1 MAPPKFGSVR
11 HKAKSTGAA
20 RLTAFRDDT
29 SLVALRYEQTKQAE
43 PPIPLPPPRNPRRLT
58 RPPST
63 ITSSSATATAPTSPI
78 VVSPP
83 PVAPPQEQHPLFR
96 AQRPSRQSSSH
107 AEDRKRDSGAP
118 TSSSVTLREEYAE
131 EPNTKLLDDIS
142 DTPSVYSTDREIA
155 DHPLAPRPLTV
166 SIPPRAASTE
176 TAISSPTQTAAQQ
189 PLSPTRRTSLVKK
202 LSKSFGIGIGADG
215 SKKLRKKMLGSDR
228 AASPQGAPP
237 EAEAGRGS
245 PKSPKS
251 PKSPRF
257 SPHETGPRASN
268 VSADRGHP
276 QNPLSSA
283 TAAAN
288 NNISFAPITTQ
299 IPDDNLWDDLGAVS
313 FSKRGSI
320 MFGGKNDPF
329 KSPAPD
335 PEDEQHATSATTTTT
350 TTTTT
355 TSTSDPASSTQVA
368 TVAAPEPET
377 RKSDKTTSKT
387 SKTDSMAEKEKPSAA
402 PQTDAPSVPSIR
414 VSSMDVERESQKVRS
429 LYESGEGL
437 KWEDGGCVSFA
448 ERLEPTAEVLSEE
461 EENVVYGFS
470 LKLKAALRWSRS

>member
-11 HKAKSTGAA
+11 HKAKATGAA

-63 ITSSSATATAPTSPI
+63 ITSSTATAPTSPI

-83 PVAPPQEQHPLFR
+83 PVAPPQDQHPLFR
-96 AQRPSRQSSSH
+96 AQRPSRQSSH
-107 AEDRKRDSGAP
+107 AEERKRDSGAP

-131 EPNTKLLDDIS
+131 ELNTKLLDDIS
-142 DTPSVYSTDREIA
+142 DTPSVYSTDGEIA

-166 SIPPRAASTE
+166 SIPPRAQSTATAE
-176 TAISSPTQTAAQQ
+176 TAVSSPTQTAQP
-189 PLSPTRRTSLVKK
+189 PLSPTRRASLVKK
-202 LSKSFGIGIGADG
+202 LSKSFGLGADG

-228 AASPQGAPP
+228 AASQGAPP
-237 EAEAGRGS
+237 EAEPGRGS

-257 SPHETGPRASN
+257 SPHETGPRPSN

-288 NNISFAPITTQ
+288 NNSFAPITTR

-329 KSPAPD
+329 KSLAPAPQD
-335 PEDEQHATSATTTTT
+335 QHPP
-350 TTTTT
+350 
-355 TSTSDPASSTQVA
+355 SDPASSTPID
-368 TVAAPEPET
+368 TVAPPEPET
-377 RKSDKTTSKT
+377 RKTDKTGP
-387 SKTDSMAEKEKPSAA
+387 MADKEKPSAA

-448 ERLEPTAEVLSEE
+448 ERLEPTVEVPSEE